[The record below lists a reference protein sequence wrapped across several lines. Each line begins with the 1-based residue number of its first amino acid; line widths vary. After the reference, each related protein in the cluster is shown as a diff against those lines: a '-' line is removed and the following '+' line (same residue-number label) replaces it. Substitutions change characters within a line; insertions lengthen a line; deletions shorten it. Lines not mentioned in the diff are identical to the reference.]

1 MKHISIK
8 YFFSVLAVLW
18 PKHGIKCMLK
28 LIGAKRKRGL
38 LSGLVFACLLYSG
51 ISQAKTVTVAAAQWP
66 GYTHVDGTGLY
77 FQILRE
83 ALAAEDIQLNI
94 RTSNWKRAK
103 HMFQANRVD
112 ILICDYRSVDPRRLW
127 PRWHLDY
134 DQPILLFSQQPIQTL
149 QQLKDQ
155 PVGWLLGYDFDRY
168 LPVSVQAY
176 EVASDQEGFT
186 LLQHG
191 RLAAFISYQIHLPA
205 KMQSSLHSMELAKA
219 QPMYPVFHNDFN
231 GRNLARAFDAGMQRL
246 YQSGRLAELF
256 NNPQLYQHARFDQM
270 MNATASP

>member
-1 MKHISIK
+1 MNKVL
-8 YFFSVLAVLW
+8 FSVLAVLW

-28 LIGAKRKRGL
+28 SICAGIKWVLSGGL
-38 LSGLVFACLLYSG
+38 LFVCLLFSFA
-51 ISQAKTVTVAAAQWP
+51 SFAKTVTVTAAQWP
-66 GYTHVDGTGLY
+66 GYTHVDGSGLY

-83 ALAAEDIQLNI
+83 ALASENIQLNI

-103 HMFQANRVD
+103 HMFQANRAD
-112 ILICDYRSVDPRRLW
+112 ILICDYRAVDTRRLW

-134 DQPILLFSQQPIQTL
+134 DQPILLFSQQPIKDL
-149 QQLKDQ
+149 QQLQDQ

-168 LPVSVQAY
+168 LPVSVRSY
-176 EVASDQEGFT
+176 EVATDKEGFT

-191 RLAAFISYQIHLPA
+191 RLSAFISYQMHLPA
-205 KMQSSLHSMELAKA
+205 RMQSRFHSMELAAA

-246 YQSGRLAELF
+246 YQSGRLAALF
-256 NNPQLYQHARFDQM
+256 NNPQLYQHARFDKVSQPT
-270 MNATASP
+270 ATHQR